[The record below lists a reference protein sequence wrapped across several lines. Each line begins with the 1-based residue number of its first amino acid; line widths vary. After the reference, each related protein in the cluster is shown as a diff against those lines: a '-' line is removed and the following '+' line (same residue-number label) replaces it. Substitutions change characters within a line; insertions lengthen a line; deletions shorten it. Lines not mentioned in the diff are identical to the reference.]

1 MQSLPHDGGYDTT
14 VTTAQIIRSD
24 STWTVQVNQERLI
37 GRCSSSTVIINL
49 LSRAVIGGQTVTSDT
64 LNIIK
69 KVNHNPYA
77 QIDITQN
84 GSSLTINGANS
95 SDPDGQLLTYLW
107 KEDAGNPEV
116 LGLNGQTNSQVMVT
130 KPTLPGEYYLFFIC

>member
-1 MQSLPHDGGYDTT
+1 MPSETWKESWRLQGAIFTHDGGYDTT

-24 STWTVQVNQERLI
+24 STWTVQVNQGMIDSTMFLI
-37 GRCSSSTVIINL
+37 NGDNKFVI
-49 LSRAVIGGQTVTSDT
+49 RAVIGGQTVTSDT

-84 GSSLTINGANS
+84 GSSLTISGANS

-107 KEDAGNPEV
+107 KEDSGNPASIRIKR
-116 LGLNGQTNSQVMVT
+116 TN
-130 KPTLPGEYYLFFIC
+130 